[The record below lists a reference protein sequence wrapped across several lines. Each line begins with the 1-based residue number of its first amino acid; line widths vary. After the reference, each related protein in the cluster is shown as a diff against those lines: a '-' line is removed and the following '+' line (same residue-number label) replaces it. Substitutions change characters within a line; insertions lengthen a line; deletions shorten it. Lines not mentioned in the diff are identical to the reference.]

1 MEPFGFNQGHS
12 GDQSS
17 SKAPRPLERK
27 TKRKHHLMR
36 AVSDDRHLQARA
48 KEAAMH
54 IDDHRGIRPPAC
66 RLCDG
71 RMKVD
76 IYFAPC
82 GSTSGMVVFT
92 CPRCGNIASEF
103 IEPKSPEQRGL
114 LS

>member
-1 MEPFGFNQGHS
+1 M
-12 GDQSS
+12 
-17 SKAPRPLERK
+17 
-27 TKRKHHLMR
+27 
-36 AVSDDRHLQARA
+36 SDKRHLHACT

-54 IDDHRGIRPPAC
+54 INDAPDIRPPAC
-66 RLCDG
+66 RMCDC

-103 IEPKSPEQRGL
+103 IEPKPPEQRGL